1 MWSERWR
8 EVERIYHE
16 AVARPLVERSAFV
29 AEACAGDEALKDEV
43 ESLLAEEAGAA
54 GFLSTPAVLG
64 MARVGGTSLIG
75 RQVGPYAVQSRLGA
89 GGMGEVYL
97 ARDTTLARDVAIKVM
112 PEQWAADPMRL
123 ARFEREAR
131 ALAAL
136 NHPNIGAIY
145 GLERTSDVTALV
157 MELVE
162 GDDLSQRVARGAVPI
177 DEALP
182 IAKQIADGLEAA
194 HEKGI
199 VHRDLKPANIKVAR
213 EGIVKILDFGLA
225 KIAVPEAVDGPSNRL
240 NKPPTP
246 VSAGTREGSLLGT
259 AAYMSP
265 EQARAQQVDK
275 RTDIWAFGCVLYEL
289 LTGRAAFTGATT
301 TDTLA
306 AVVNREPDW
315 HLLPGTT
322 PAAVRH
328 LLRRCLEKDPKRR
341 LHDIADAR
349 IEIEDAIGGTT
360 KGDAGQAP
368 RPAFRRNRLPWVAL
382 AVALALFA
390 VTIIVPR
397 LPQAPPPAE
406 RRFQIVLPSST
417 VAPVPAISPDGE
429 KLVYVGISDG
439 EPRLWVHSLISG
451 TARPLAGTGFATSPF
466 WSADS
471 RAIAFFVRDS
481 ASRTPGGMRLK
492 HIDIDSGTV
501 ETLTM
506 AQGGSSGSWN
516 RAGVIL
522 FQSEFMGP
530 IARIAA
536 TGGQATAVVP
546 EAPVIQNAPSF
557 LPDGRRFLFHVT
569 NNDSNS
575 RGIYLGSLDGSP
587 PQRLLDAEYFAYH
600 APSGH
605 LLFVRRG
612 ILFAQRLDLKQAKVT
627 GTPYQVADRAGGRV
641 SVSDDGSIAFR
652 VGVPNALA
660 ARQFAW
666 FDRTGRKIANVGEP
680 FDGGRSPNMSP
691 DGRRVAMYR
700 RVEGDFDIWLLD
712 VDRGIV
718 ARFTLDTGDQV
729 NPIWS
734 PDGRRIVYLWR
745 GAGASQ
751 LYQKRTDAAGKEE
764 PLLVTAQDKSPSD
777 WSPDGRYVLYRN
789 TDPKTG
795 EDLWALP
802 LDGDHKPF
810 PVVRTDFNEQDGQFS
825 PDGRWLAYQSNQ
837 SGGRVEIYVQPFPG
851 PGAPIQVSSSGGS
864 QVRWRSDGQEL
875 FYAAP
880 DNRLMAVPVHIGSK
894 DGHID
899 FGTPA
904 ALFSMGEADV
914 DYIVSGKGQRF
925 LLNPVQPAANVPVAV
940 ILNWKPRP

>member
-1 MWSERWR
+1 MSSERWR

-16 AVARPLVERSAFV
+16 AVARPAAERSAFV
-29 AEACAGDEALKDEV
+29 AEACGGDEALKGEV

-54 GFLSTPAVLG
+54 GFLSTPAVVG
-64 MARVGGTSLIG
+64 MARMDGTSLIG

-112 PEQWAADPMRL
+112 PERWAADPVRL

-145 GLERTSDVTALV
+145 GSDAVDGGRVLV
-157 MELVE
+157 LELVDGPTLE
-162 GDDLSQRVARGAVPI
+162 EILEMRR
-177 DEALP
+177 ALP
-182 IAKQIADGLEAA
+182 LDDALHIARQIADALEAA
-194 HEKGI
+194 HEQGI

-213 EGIVKILDFGLA
+213 GATVKILDFGLA
-225 KIAVPEAVDGPSNRL
+225 KIAVPEGADGPSNHL
-240 NKPPTP
+240 VKSPTL
-246 VSAGTREGSLLGT
+246 VAAGTREGSLLGT

-265 EQARAQQVDK
+265 EQARAQPVDK
-275 RTDIWAFGCVLYEL
+275 RTDIWAFGCVLYEM
-289 LTGRAAFTGATT
+289 LTGRSAFAAATT

-306 AVVNREPDW
+306 AVINGEPDW
-315 HLLPGTT
+315 HLLPRTT
-322 PAAVRH
+322 PATVRH

-349 IEIEDAIGGTT
+349 IEIDDAVGGMIE
-360 KGDAGQAP
+360 GGAGQAP
-368 RPAFRRNRLPWVAL
+368 RPAFRRDRLPWVVL
-382 AVALALFA
+382 AFALALFA
-390 VTIIVPR
+390 VAISVQR
-397 LPQAPPPAE
+397 LRQAAPPAE
-406 RRFQIVLPSST
+406 RRFQIVIPSAAVPS
-417 VAPVPAISPDGE
+417 PAISPDGE
-429 KLVYVGISDG
+429 KLVYVAPADG

-451 TARPLAGTGFATSPF
+451 TARPLAGTGLATSPF

-471 RAIAFFVRDS
+471 RAIAFFVKDS
-481 ASRTPGGMRLK
+481 VSSTPGGVHLK
-492 HIDIDSGTV
+492 HIDIDSGTIQ
-501 ETLTM
+501 TLTA
-506 AQGGSSGSWN
+506 AQAASAGSWN
-516 RAGVIL
+516 RADVIL
-522 FQSEFMGP
+522 FQSGFTGP

-536 TGGQATAVVP
+536 TGGQATPVTG
-546 EAPVIQNAPSF
+546 EMPVIQNAPTF
-557 LPDGRRFLFHVT
+557 LPDGRRFLFHVR

-575 RGIYLGSLDGSP
+575 RGIYLGSLDGAP

-612 ILFAQRLDLKQAKVT
+612 ILFAQRLDLKQAQVT
-627 GTPYQVADRAGGRV
+627 GSPYQVADRVGGRV

-652 VGVPNALA
+652 VGVPNAPST
-660 ARQFAW
+660 RQFAW

-712 VDRGIV
+712 VNRGV
-718 ARFTLDTGDQV
+718 VTRFTLDAGDQV

-810 PVVRTDFNEQDGQFS
+810 PVVLTDFNEQDGQFS
-825 PDGRWLAYQSNQ
+825 PDGRWVAYQSDR
-837 SGGRVEIYVQPFPG
+837 SGRVEIYIQPFPG
-851 PGAPIQVSSSGGS
+851 PGAPTQVSGSGGS
-864 QVRWRSDGQEL
+864 QVRWGPDGQEL
-875 FYAAP
+875 FYVAP
-880 DNRLMAVPVHIGSK
+880 DNRLMAVPFQTSSK

-904 ALFSMGEADV
+904 ALFSMGGADV
-914 DYIVSGKGQRF
+914 EYIVSRDGQRF
-925 LLNPVQPAANVPVAV
+925 LLNPVQPEASVPVAV